1 MHELRRLFIIL
12 AAPHTRLLPYK
23 TFCWAESTHSLF
35 GFVIEWQHAN
45 HGARSGCNANRQRKD
60 ETVSVTHEWGREG
73 GRKSKDWGGIKQI
86 TLHLRLDHFP
96 SPSLCV
102 TNTPENVHR
111 LTDEERGGRTEET
124 EGERACDVMKK
135 RLTFTLQ
142 LWAEWWPAW
151 KRYRRKKKWK
161 EAHQTSSAATG
172 TFGGLLRQI
181 QCGERENVQWL
192 VATDVGDRKMNLT
205 RGSGVRHRL
214 E

>member
-73 GRKSKDWGGIKQI
+73 GTEEEQGRERRIEGLGGIKQI

-102 TNTPENVHR
+102 TNTPANVHR

-124 EGERACDVMKK
+124 EGERECDVMKK

-142 LWAEWWPAW
+142 LRPNDDWQ
-151 KRYRRKKKWK
+151 KKK
-161 EAHQTSSAATG
+161 
-172 TFGGLLRQI
+172 R
-181 QCGERENVQWL
+181 
-192 VATDVGDRKMNLT
+192 
-205 RGSGVRHRL
+205 
-214 E
+214 

>member
-60 ETVSVTHEWGREG
+60 ETVSVTHEWGGKGGTEEEQGRERRIEG
-73 GRKSKDWGGIKQI
+73 LGGIKQI

-102 TNTPENVHR
+102 TNTPASVHR
-111 LTDEERGGRTEET
+111 LTDEERGG
-124 EGERACDVMKK
+124 
-135 RLTFTLQ
+135 
-142 LWAEWWPAW
+142 
-151 KRYRRKKKWK
+151 
-161 EAHQTSSAATG
+161 
-172 TFGGLLRQI
+172 
-181 QCGERENVQWL
+181 
-192 VATDVGDRKMNLT
+192 GDRGDWG
-205 RGSGVRHRL
+205 REGVRCYEKAAHFCTSAEAERWL
-214 E
+214 ARKR